1 MPQIRLER
9 VSKYYPQDKKQMAA
23 VQEINL
29 TVEQGEFLFLTGSSG
44 AGKST
49 LLQLISGDLRPTSG
63 AVFLDD
69 INLTRLSR
77 LRRDRLRLVFGRVPQ
92 LSQLMRKRTI
102 SENLSA
108 VAMLTQSRKLPPIQ
122 TRIQKTLAMV
132 GLPDVGARYPVELS
146 YGECRRVE
154 LARASAYRWKTIT
167 VRWTMPAVRRKFS

>member
-108 VAMLTQSRKLPPIQ
+108 VAMLTQSRKLGFRRLWLWSACLMWERVTQWSYPMGSAAGWNWP
-122 TRIQKTLAMV
+122 
-132 GLPDVGARYPVELS
+132 ARLS
-146 YGECRRVE
+146 T
-154 LARASAYRWKTIT
+154 ARPFWFWMS
-167 VRWTMPAVRRKFS
+167 

>member
-92 LSQLMRKRTI
+92 LSQLMRKRDH
-102 SENLSA
+102 L
-108 VAMLTQSRKLPPIQ
+108 
-122 TRIQKTLAMV
+122 
-132 GLPDVGARYPVELS
+132 
-146 YGECRRVE
+146 
-154 LARASAYRWKTIT
+154 
-167 VRWTMPAVRRKFS
+167 RKFIRSRHADAEPEAPAYTNPDSEDFGYGRPA

>member
-63 AVFLDD
+63 YH
-69 INLTRLSR
+69 I
-77 LRRDRLRLVFGRVPQ
+77 
-92 LSQLMRKRTI
+92 
-102 SENLSA
+102 
-108 VAMLTQSRKLPPIQ
+108 
-122 TRIQKTLAMV
+122 
-132 GLPDVGARYPVELS
+132 
-146 YGECRRVE
+146 
-154 LARASAYRWKTIT
+154 
-167 VRWTMPAVRRKFS
+167 RKFFTSCLQEKSIVPPAPGFRPRTSALTAHAETDHLRKFIRSRHADAEPEAPAYTNPDSEDFGYGRPA

>member
-77 LRRDRLRLVFGRVPQ
+77 LRRDRLRLETDH
-92 LSQLMRKRTI
+92 L
-102 SENLSA
+102 
-108 VAMLTQSRKLPPIQ
+108 
-122 TRIQKTLAMV
+122 
-132 GLPDVGARYPVELS
+132 
-146 YGECRRVE
+146 
-154 LARASAYRWKTIT
+154 
-167 VRWTMPAVRRKFS
+167 RKFIRSRHADAEPEAPAYTNPDSEDFGYGRPA

>member
-23 VQEINL
+23 VREINL

-44 AGKST
+44 GEKVRCSSSYPGIFA
-49 LLQLISGDLRPTSG
+49 PTSG

-92 LSQLMRKRTI
+92 LSTAHAETDHL
-102 SENLSA
+102 
-108 VAMLTQSRKLPPIQ
+108 
-122 TRIQKTLAMV
+122 
-132 GLPDVGARYPVELS
+132 
-146 YGECRRVE
+146 
-154 LARASAYRWKTIT
+154 
-167 VRWTMPAVRRKFS
+167 RKFIRSRHADAEPEAPAYTNPDSRRLWLWSACLMWERVTQWSYPMGEVPPGRTGPRDYQQPVHFGSG